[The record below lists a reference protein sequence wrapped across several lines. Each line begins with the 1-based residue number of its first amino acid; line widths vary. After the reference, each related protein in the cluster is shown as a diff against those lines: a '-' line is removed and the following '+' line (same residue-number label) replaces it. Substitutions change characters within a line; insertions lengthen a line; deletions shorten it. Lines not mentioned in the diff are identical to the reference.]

1 MELDSERIRPAE
13 FKEGLWKKPGGLVAM
28 RKSREEFLKEFSY
41 ERLEI
46 VQSTSNG
53 EQPANALPVPS
64 LSNIAAID
72 FGTTYCSLAISTT
85 EGDTYVPN
93 CMSGYLVPSLLMLF
107 C

>member
-1 MELDSERIRPAE
+1 
-13 FKEGLWKKPGGLVAM
+13 M

-72 FGTTYCSLAISTT
+72 FGTTYCSLAIVT
-85 EGDTYVPN
+85 EGEKFPN
-93 CMSGYLVPSLLMLF
+93 CMMVIVPEFEMLF